1 MREQAPAILVTG
13 ADASYFDLLFD
24 LLRSLAST
32 GALKRYEIGVLD
44 FGLTSEQKELIRPY
58 TERVVKPGWDLEV
71 PAALK
76 RDGDLG
82 RISRPFL
89 PRYFPG
95 FPYYVWIDADIWV
108 QSASFIDDYLA
119 AARETGFAIV
129 REREP
134 AYRVQPWLI
143 SWSIKNFVAMF
154 GLWRGLYLCCCE
166 PINNGLFALKADAP
180 HWAAWARYYQE
191 GLDRSGKLYNQF
203 SLAAAIH
210 LERLPVT
217 YMPGTHNWI
226 CDRGLPMWDP
236 NRRLFCAPYAKH
248 QPIEVMHLA
257 GPAKSGRYRIR
268 TTDGRSIET
277 SFRFGANPAQAA
289 G

>member
-1 MREQAPAILVTG
+1 MREPASAILVTG
-13 ADASYFDLLFD
+13 ADATYFDLLFD
-24 LLRSLAST
+24 LLRSLAAH
-32 GALKRYEIGVLD
+32 GALTRYDMGVLD
-44 FGLTSEQKELIRPY
+44 FGLTDEQRALIAPY
-58 TERVVKPGWDLEV
+58 ARHVVRPGWDLDV
-71 PAALK
+71 PPALK

-89 PRYFPG
+89 PKYFPNY
-95 FPYYVWIDADIWV
+95 PYYVWIDADIWV
-108 QSASFIDDYLA
+108 QNASFIDDYLA
-119 AARETGFAIV
+119 AARQTGFAIV

-154 GLWRGLYLCCCE
+154 GPWRGVYLTCCE

-180 HWAAWARYYQE
+180 HWQAWAKYYQA
-191 GLDRSGKLYNQF
+191 GLNRSGKLYNQF

-210 LERLPVT
+210 LDRLPVA

-226 CDRGLPMWDP
+226 CDRGFPMWDP
-236 NRRLFCAPYAKH
+236 ERRLFCSPYAKH
-248 QPIEVMHLA
+248 EPIAVMHLA

-268 TTDGRSIET
+268 TTDGREIET
-277 SFRFGANPAQAA
+277 SFRFGAAA
-289 G
+289 AEMAG